1 MLFAVKCAPEFFKF
15 AVVLGQLKRTLYVK
29 PAANLQKC
37 GFDIPVDDIHG
48 FALLDAVMID
58 DSAPETI
65 IVHGFLLYAARGLR
79 YNTDMD
85 CNG

>member
-15 AVVLGQLKRTLYVK
+15 AVVLGQLQRALYVK
-29 PAANLQKC
+29 SAAKLQKR
-37 GFDIPVDDIHG
+37 GLDIPVDNIHG
-48 FALLDAVMID
+48 LALLDAVMID
-58 DSAPETI
+58 DPAPEAV